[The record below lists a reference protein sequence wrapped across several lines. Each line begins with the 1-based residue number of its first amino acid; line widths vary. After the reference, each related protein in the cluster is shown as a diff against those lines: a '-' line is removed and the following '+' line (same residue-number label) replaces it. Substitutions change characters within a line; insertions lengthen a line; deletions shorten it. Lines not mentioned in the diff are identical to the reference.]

1 MNLKSLLKAKQQELE
16 ARLAEIDGLRDEVT
30 TLEKAVAIAE
40 KHGVDLSARES
51 GSSRSKRGD
60 RKKGV
65 KKPVKPTL
73 AEGILNAVHKLSLPY
88 TAAKVKEYL
97 ESSLYE
103 NEKSI
108 ASTMRRLAEEEKLS
122 IVRKGGP
129 GKEAHY
135 GPPPTNQELFPAKGG
150 DRNVEA

>member
-1 MNLKSLLKAKQQELE
+1 MNLKSLLKTKQQELE
-16 ARLAEIDGLRDEVT
+16 ARLAEIDALKDEVT

-40 KHGVDLSARES
+40 KHGVDLSAREPGS
-51 GSSRSKRGD
+51 GRGKKSE
-60 RKKGV
+60 RKKGA

-73 AEGILNAVHKLSLPY
+73 AEGILAAVHKLSPPY
-88 TAAKVKEYL
+88 TAAKVKPL
-97 ESSLYE
+97 LDPSLYE

-108 ASTMRRLAEEEKLS
+108 PSTMRRLAEEEKLS

-129 GKEAHY
+129 GKEAQY

-150 DRNVEA
+150 ERNAAA